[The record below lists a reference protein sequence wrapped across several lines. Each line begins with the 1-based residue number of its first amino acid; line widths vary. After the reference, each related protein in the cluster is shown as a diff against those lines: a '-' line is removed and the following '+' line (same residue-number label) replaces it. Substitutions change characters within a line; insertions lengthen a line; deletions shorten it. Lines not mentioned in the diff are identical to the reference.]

1 MRVDSMRKVPLALGV
16 MLLFVGA
23 VVFSESNRAVKLTPT
38 VKTVAERLELPV
50 GEWEISAY
58 FNESERLLVDFPPP
72 SQEEIIPNGDMIF
85 EVCVVDPEGGNTSF
99 RVAFSTRGDVNV
111 NLTGN
116 DGGLVV
122 SEPVTEAIGTTQHR
136 GSYTAKVHTDE
147 YLAAYYYPP
156 SGNLTWLHLNKV
168 VERVNYPSIGYLPVG
183 VGLIIGGAVLSGWGA
198 RSSRRS

>member
-1 MRVDSMRKVPLALGV
+1 MRTAPLALGV
-16 MLLFVGA
+16 VLLFVGA
-23 VVFSESNRAVKLTPT
+23 VVFSESNRVVKLTPT

-50 GEWEISAY
+50 GEWEISAD

-85 EVCVVDPEGGNTSF
+85 EVYVVDPEGGNTSF
-99 RVAFSTRGDVNV
+99 RVAFSRKGDVDV
-111 NLTGN
+111 NLMGN

-122 SEPVTEAIGTTQHR
+122 VEPVTEAIGTTQHG
-136 GSYTAKVHTDE
+136 GSYTAKVYTDE

-156 SGNLTWLHLNKV
+156 SGDLPWLHLKKV
-168 VERVNYPSIGYLPVG
+168 VERVDHPSIGYLPVG